1 MRSMKFR
8 RTNLIEC
15 GCGEKLLRPGAVERE
30 KGIEHRTD
38 GPCYYIENTVQ
49 EEPPPAREGK
59 PRMKFTTYVRKP
71 FIVQAVEITEDNI
84 AEIAKFV
91 GDLRQKE
98 DGSPYILVDPR
109 LVPNVERVYPGF
121 YMTKMGE
128 NIRCYSR
135 RVFTDQ
141 FIIQSDQ
148 IKPWVDYM
156 VHGDQAPAA

>member
-1 MRSMKFR
+1 MRSMRLRK
-8 RTNLIEC
+8 TNLIEC
-15 GCGEKLLRPGAVERE
+15 GCGEMLLNPGSVKRE
-30 KGIEHRTD
+30 KNIEHRTD
-38 GPCYYIENTVQ
+38 GPCYFIETVQ
-49 EEPPPAREGK
+49 EEIPPPAREGK

-71 FIVQAVEITEDNI
+71 FIVQAVEITTDNI
-84 AEIAKFV
+84 ADIAGFV
-91 GDLRQKE
+91 GDLRKKE

-121 YMTKMGE
+121 FMTKMGE

-141 FIIQSDQ
+141 FIVQSDQ

-156 VHGDQAPAA
+156 VHGDQTAVA